1 MYKYRVLVLLV
12 AANSEPC
19 HIFSSFLC
27 TSFCFIQFVR
37 DDFLCISFF
46 DILFAVHNFPG
57 IMIFDVLCY
66 FLDFLGICIFDKT
79 VKLQDFPDT
88 LLFYMQYLC
97 SIFHIFFFY
106 ILFYKFFLIIKSLI
120 HCLSFLFRTL
130 IIFLKNFWRFKSLC
144 YFADNR
150 LFFNKY
156 FMTLLALT
164 VHWAFYKLQL
174 KVQSHRVSIVK
185 NYLV

>member
-1 MYKYRVLVLLV
+1 MCKYNRVLVLLV

-57 IMIFDVLCY
+57 IMIFDVLFY

-106 ILFYKFFLIIKSLI
+106 ILFYKFFLIIMSFFNA
-120 HCLSFLFRTL
+120 CLFWIPMIFSFLKIQISL
-130 IIFLKNFWRFKSLC
+130 SLC
-144 YFADNR
+144 WQLL
-150 LFFNKY
+150 LF
-156 FMTLLALT
+156 
-164 VHWAFYKLQL
+164 
-174 KVQSHRVSIVK
+174 
-185 NYLV
+185 